1 MEMTTPE
8 SPFLKLRGINVNA
21 KTEKKG
27 NLTYLSW
34 AWAVDQLLTADC
46 NANWTYLDPL
56 MFGDT
61 MMVRCAVTAFGI
73 TRTAQ
78 LPVMNHKNQ
87 PIAKPDA
94 FQVNTAMQRC
104 LAKGIALHGLGLY
117 IYAGE
122 DVPPDDSV
130 TDQPEPE
137 KTAPQNTPTQIMRDE
152 FDALPKDLQHQ
163 FSVKVDIVRAHLDSG
178 NVEKGYEVYAEFRD
192 SLEDTAHK
200 AALRSLFNPAE
211 RSALQRENK
220 RLTDLKV
227 AA

>member
-1 MEMTTPE
+1 MDESMTTP
-8 SPFLKLRGINVNA
+8 FQTLRSINVNT

-34 AWAVDQLLTADC
+34 AWAVDQLLTADHT
-46 NANWTYLDPL
+46 ANWTYLEPL
-56 MFGDT
+56 AFGET
-61 MMVRCAVTAFGI
+61 LMVRCAVTAFGI

-78 LPVMNHKNQ
+78 LPVMDHRNK

-94 FQVNTAMQRC
+94 FAVNTAMQRC

-137 KTAPQNTPTQIMRDE
+137 PEKTKVRPNAAGEEFWARCAAEGGDE
-152 FDALPKDLQHQ
+152 LNYL
-163 FSVKVDIVRAHLDSG
+163 VGL
-178 NVEKGYEVYAEFRD
+178 RD
-192 SLEDTAHK
+192 SIRALLKRNESE
-200 AALRSLFNPAE
+200 AAATEFYAIKDIEEASAVWSQFDSKE
-211 RSALQRENK
+211 RSAIK
-220 RLTDLKV
+220 AFKPVKV